1 MSQNPR
7 VVIGGGFFSPI
18 MTRWGMGTLG
28 RATDVRR
35 MVSNARELAR
45 WSRVDARVRER
56 EDGRE
61 GGREGGRRRRYVG

>member
-28 RATDVRR
+28 PAPDGRR

-45 WSRVDARVRER
+45 WSRVDAR
-56 EDGRE
+56 
-61 GGREGGRRRRYVG
+61 